1 MKFTLKLLLI
11 TVLLAAVSCRTEE
24 TQTLD
29 LAEDPFFN
37 LNVGNQWVYK
47 TYNNPDFTNPQ
58 SVATFTGRVDSVSIV
73 STTNIQGFTLAKER
87 TKTHFPNSNLNGNV
101 SYRYLRVNTKG
112 HLVSYPAS
120 GNIGISETGGHVL
133 HPGMDVNYIYNNPI
147 FDLGPGSPIIG
158 NVLYQLQNEANIIV
172 EGTSYTVFP
181 YKGVFTPISTT
192 TGLLPKTQDISYKKG
207 LGLVKEICHAVYGL
221 DYLETRLVSSKIV
234 N

>member
-1 MKFTLKLLLI
+1 MKLTLNLLLI
-11 TVLLAAVSCRTEE
+11 TVLLAVVSCRTEE

-73 STTNIQGFTLAKER
+73 STTNIQGFTVAKER

-133 HPGMDVNYIYNNPI
+133 HPGMDINYIYNNPI

>member
-1 MKFTLKLLLI
+1 MKLTLNLLLSI
-11 TVLLAAVSCRTEE
+11 ILLAAVSCRTDELP
-24 TQTLD
+24 TPNVT
-29 LAEDPFFN
+29 EDPFFN
-37 LNVGNQWVYK
+37 LNVGNKWVYK
-47 TYNNPDFTNPQ
+47 TYRNPDFTNPQ
-58 SVATFTGRVDSVSIV
+58 SSSTFTGRIDSISIV
-73 STTNIQGFTLAKER
+73 GKENIQGFTVAKER

-120 GNIGISETGGHVL
+120 GNIDISETGGHVL
-133 HPGMDVNYIYNNPI
+133 HPGMDINYIYNNPI

-158 NVLYQLQNEANIIV
+158 NVLYQLQNESNIIV

-207 LGLVKEICHAVYGL
+207 LGLVKEICHAVYGN
-221 DYLETRLVSSKIV
+221 DYLETRLVSSKIIY
-234 N
+234 

>member
-29 LAEDPFFN
+29 IAEDPFFN

-73 STTNIQGFTLAKER
+73 STTNIQGFKLAKQR
-87 TKTHFPNSNLNGNV
+87 TKILFPNSNLHGKV
-101 SYRYLRVNTKG
+101 IYRYLRVNTKG
-112 HLVSYPAS
+112 HLVSYPVS
-120 GNIGISETGGHVL
+120 DNLEITETGGHVL
-133 HPGMDVNYIYNNPI
+133 HPGNDFNYTYNNPI
-147 FDLGPGSPIIG
+147 LDGPGSPVVG
-158 NVLYQLQNEANIIV
+158 NVLYQLQSETNITV
-172 EGTSYTVFP
+172 EGTNYTVLP
-181 YKGVFTPISTT
+181 YKGVFTPLSTT
-192 TGLLPKTQDISYKKG
+192 NGLLPKTQDISYKKG